1 MQHLF
6 CAIKWQFSFW
16 TISVKK
22 FIQIRPVGPKEIS
35 LVILLPHS
43 LLDQWSLSWLY
54 LQISSHFHFHLIPIR
69 NLIRNFS
76 QFFISLFTQAKSNC
90 YFILSLRAQQTFIV
104 FVRSSFVLISF
115 NSFHFVSMSCGKF
128 VCLIIAATA
137 VSIYNL
143 FVDVWG
149 VRWALSSGN
158 DKQQQPTAP
167 EARVLYSDLNDD
179 VDGADG
185 DRDEHTIGMPALTH
199 VLLYWHD
206 YQLFYFSL
214 YLSSSLPP
222 TLSFSRSQ
230 LSFANFPYTRAHT
243 HLPPLSVSPPRSH
256 FKLKFSSLEVS
267 N

>member
-1 MQHLF
+1 M
-6 CAIKWQFSFW
+6 AIFILNNFGEKIHSNQTSRSQGDLSCNFIAAFITWSMIIVLTIFANFISFSF
-16 TISVKK
+16 
-22 FIQIRPVGPKEIS
+22 
-35 LVILLPHS
+35 
-43 LLDQWSLSWLY
+43 
-54 LQISSHFHFHLIPIR
+54 SSHSNQEFNSR
-69 NLIRNFS
+69 FS
-76 QFFISLFTQAKSNC
+76 QFLISLFTQAKSNC

-185 DRDEHTIGMPALTH
+185 DRNEQAIGMPALTH

-214 YLSSSLPP
+214 YQLRLCPQRSPSHAHSSALQISH
-222 TLSFSRSQ
+222 TH
-230 LSFANFPYTRAHT
+230 AHT
-243 HLPPLSVSPPRSH
+243 HLPPLSVSLPRSH